1 MEIILNK
8 TVFKMLNKD
17 LPTPSREQVFGFIV
31 YHLGYRHP
39 ENEAYIVEVS
49 HNFDMNIETNP
60 LFGYDRKDYYFEY
73 DYMVVNGKVIYGKL
87 FTFKKLWK
95 YLKRLF

>member
-1 MEIILNK
+1 MEIILHK
-8 TVFKMLNKD
+8 VVFEMLNKD
-17 LPTPSREQVFGFIV
+17 LPKPTTAQVFGFIL

-60 LFGYDRKDYYFEY
+60 LFGYKREDYYFEY
-73 DYMVVNGKVIYGKL
+73 DYLIVDEKVIYGKL
-87 FTFKKLWK
+87 FTFEKLLMKLKLWK
-95 YLKRLF
+95 

>member
-1 MEIILNK
+1 MTITLNK
-8 TVFKMLNKD
+8 IVFEMLNKD
-17 LPTPSREQVFGFIV
+17 LPKPTTAQVFGFIL

-39 ENEAYIVEVS
+39 KNEAYIVEVS
-49 HNFDMNIETNP
+49 HNFDIDTETNP

-95 YLKRLF
+95 YLERLF